1 MYGGL
6 EEVSGKQMLKN
17 QLQSMKDF
25 DQLLNHNIVL
35 KICKKKV

>member
-25 DQLLNHNIVL
+25 DQLSNHNIVP